1 MNNRQLEKNI
11 SKNAARVKKD
21 LNTLM
26 GNSAAQVS
34 EGFEKFTDDTKETL
48 SDAVETVKKD
58 VGQGLNQYN
67 DKVQEFADKVPGD
80 LGKKAANYPWVAI
93 SIGLGIGFLLG
104 GLLKPNR
111 QS

>member
-1 MNNRQLEKNI
+1 MNNEQLEKNI
-11 SKNAARVKKD
+11 NKNAAKVKKD

-26 GNSAAQVS
+26 GNSVTQLS
-34 EGFEKFTDDTKETL
+34 EGFEKLSDDTRETL

-67 DKVQEFADKVPGD
+67 DKAQEFADKVPGGF
-80 LGKKAANYPWVAI
+80 GKKAAKYPWVAI

-104 GLLKPNR
+104 GLLKPHR